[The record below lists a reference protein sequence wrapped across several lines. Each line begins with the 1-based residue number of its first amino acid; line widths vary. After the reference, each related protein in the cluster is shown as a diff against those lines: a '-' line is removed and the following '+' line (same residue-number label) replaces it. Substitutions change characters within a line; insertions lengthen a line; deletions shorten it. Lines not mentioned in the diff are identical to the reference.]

1 MTDDLETYKELF
13 KLFDKNNDGFI
24 SYGEYIAILKIYNK
38 DMSID
43 NTFFDFSTHIQMS
56 FDDFLHRIQNET
68 IEKIEEHEIIKAF
81 EIFDIDGDGLIS
93 THDYKIIMT
102 KLGDNLTA
110 EIIEETFSELGL
122 DPREKIT
129 YDIFKKIVLS
139 FF

>member
-1 MTDDLETYKELF
+1 MTDDLETYKEIF

-38 DMSID
+38 DMCID
-43 NTFFDFSTHIQMS
+43 NNFFTQMS
-56 FDDFLHRIQNET
+56 FGDFLHRIQNET

-93 THDYKIIMT
+93 SHDYKTIMA
-102 KLGDNLTA
+102 KLGDNLTT
-110 EIIEETFSELGL
+110 EVIEETFLELGL
-122 DPREKIT
+122 DPHEKIT

-139 FF
+139 FLF